1 MKELL
6 EKLAELDRI
15 DESVDPTPADVK
27 RIDEVASMNIS
38 MSGDNANEVAQLVS
52 IMRGTGADA
61 KPVDA
66 DMINPPMDK
75 LRAIVGP
82 KEPEDD
88 MRGGDMDDL
97 KPGIQKMPCKVCGK
111 VHLGNSGCGESTEE
125 IETDEEW
132 DNAPDEEYKD
142 HQYMTKDLSGGINRE
157 KDQYAK
163 ANDGDNA
170 MAVEELKSALRDA
183 LMAKMSE
190 GGDEE
195 GDHDHDEGEC
205 PECGEPGKKKLMA
218 CASCGCS

>member
-15 DESVDPTPADVK
+15 DETVDPTPAEVK

-61 KPVDA
+61 KPVDT

-82 KEPEDD
+82 KMPADD

-97 KPGIQKMPCKVCGK
+97 KPGVQKEPCKVCGK

-125 IETDEEW
+125 VETEEW
-132 DNAPDEEYKD
+132 DNAPDEDYKD

-157 KDQYAK
+157 KK
-163 ANDGDNA
+163 AYKAAQDGDNA
-170 MAVEELKSALRDA
+170 MAMEELKTQLRDA
-183 LMAKMSE
+183 LMAKMGE
-190 GGDEE
+190 GDDHDDDDEE
-195 GDHDHDEGEC
+195 HEC